1 MEFRILGPLEVLDGG
16 RLLSIRRG
24 KEQALLAYLLL
35 HANEVVPSARLID
48 VLWDERPPPTASK
61 VLQNAV
67 SNLRKQLGDGRLA
80 TRDPGYLLRVEEGE
94 LDLERFERLAKEGR
108 REEALALWRG
118 PPLLDL
124 HDQRFADEARRRLEE
139 QRLAALEERIE
150 DDLAAGRDSE
160 LVSELEGL
168 VAEHPLRERLYSQ
181 LMLALYRAGR
191 QGDALETFRRA
202 RRTLSQELGLEPG
215 PQLQELERNILQQ
228 DPALTASAGTG
239 RPSEMQRRSRG
250 RQALLLVLILAAA
263 AAASIY
269 VLTRGDEHA
278 PTVVPN
284 SLVKIDPKTNRIVD
298 VVPVG
303 RRPAAVAMVGR
314 NLWVANSLD
323 DTLTHVDTSSG
334 VTRTLGGFQ
343 YPTSLA
349 EDGRTV
355 WVGNNS
361 SGVLVAIDG
370 VSGVVVDRV
379 RIPGAAGA
387 TFLAY
392 GEHSIWVSEEEAA
405 LHRVNLA
412 TGAVTMRMRNSG
424 VHELAFGKGAVWVAL
439 GGRRQILRIDANDG
453 TSKRIAVGG
462 LPTGVAFGFGA
473 VWVASST
480 DDSVWRIDATTG
492 DIDDVVHVGDRP
504 EGVAVAAGSVWVANH
519 NGGTVSRIDPRTN
532 EVVSTVRT
540 GYFPLGLA
548 DGRNGVWIT
557 VSGAREP

>member
-16 RLLSIRRG
+16 RPLSIRRG

-35 HANEVVPSARLID
+35 HANEVIPSARLID

-67 SNLRKQLGDGRLA
+67 SNLRKQLGDGRLV

-94 LDLERFERLAKEGR
+94 LDLQQFELLAKEGR
-108 REEALALWRG
+108 PDEALALWRG

-124 HDQRFADEARRRLEE
+124 HQQRFADEARRRLEE
-139 QRLAALEERIE
+139 RRLAALEERID

-160 LVSELEGL
+160 LVSELENL
-168 VAEHPLRERLYSQ
+168 VAEHPLRERLYGQ

-202 RRTLSQELGLEPG
+202 RRTLSEELGLEPG

-228 DPALTASAGTG
+228 HPALAASLGTAM
-239 RPSEMQRRSRG
+239 PSGVQRRSRG
-250 RQALLLVLILAAA
+250 RQALLLVFVIVGAAV
-263 AAASIY
+263 ASAY
-269 VLTRGDEHA
+269 ALSRGDKHA

-284 SLVKIDPKTNRIVD
+284 SVVKIDPTTNRIVD
-298 VVPVG
+298 VVRVG

-323 DTLTHVDTSSG
+323 DTLTHIDTSSG
-334 VTRTLGGFQ
+334 ETRILGGFQ

-349 EDGRTV
+349 EYGGTV
-355 WVGNNS
+355 LVGNNS

-370 VSGVVVDRV
+370 VSGVIVDRV
-379 RIPGAAGA
+379 RIPGAAA

-392 GEHSIWVSEEEAA
+392 GEQSVWVSEEEAA
-405 LHRVNLA
+405 LHRVNVA
-412 TGAVTMRMRNSG
+412 TGAVTTRVRNSG

-439 GGRRQILRIDANDG
+439 GGRRQILRLDANDG
-453 TSKRIAVGG
+453 TSERISIGG
-462 LPTGVAFGFGA
+462 LPTGVAVGFGA

-480 DDSVWRIDATTG
+480 DDSVWRIDATSG
-492 DIDDVVHVGDRP
+492 DVDDVVHVGDGP
-504 EGVAVAAGSVWVANH
+504 EGVAVAAYSVWVANH
-519 NGGTVSRIDPRTN
+519 TAGTVSRIDPRTN
-532 EVVSTVRT
+532 DVVSTVRT
-540 GYFPLGLA
+540 GHFPLGLA
-548 DGRNGVWIT
+548 GDGNGVWIT